1 MKQDR
6 IIKLQPILDL
16 DAGQALLGELKG
28 KLASGEPLCIDASGV
43 EVMSLPGVQIML
55 AAIRGKSKVSVVSP
69 SPVFV
74 AAFTD
79 IGISW
84 DSEAAASGADQPPAI
99 EAEAAPAAA
108 PAPEAA
114 EPPAPAEPAAEA
126 APPAAAALEPGA
138 MPMKRILTIDDSK
151 TMRDMLMLTLSTNGF
166 EVLQAVDGL
175 DGLDVLGRE
184 TVDVVI
190 TDINMPKMDGYGVIQ
205 HMRERPEYDDLPI
218 LVLTTESDQEKKER
232 ARKLGAT
239 GFIIKPF
246 NPTGLVDVLRKVAA

>member
-6 IIKLQPILDL
+6 TIKLQPILDL

-28 KLASGEPLCIDASGV
+28 KLASGEPLCLDASGV
-43 EVMSLPGVQIML
+43 ELMSLPGVQIVL
-55 AAIRGKSKVSVVSP
+55 AAIRSKSKVSVLSP
-69 SPVFV
+69 SPVFI
-74 AAFTD
+74 AAFAD
-79 IGISW
+79 HGISW
-84 DSEAAASGADQPPAI
+84 DNEAAATGADQPPAA
-99 EAEAAPAAA
+99 EPEAAPAVAA
-108 PAPEAA
+108 QPAPVAVAA
-114 EPPAPAEPAAEA
+114 EPPAATAAEPN
-126 APPAAAALEPGA
+126 PAAL
-138 MPMKRILTIDDSK
+138 PMKRILTIDDSK
-151 TMRDMLMLTLSTNGF
+151 TMRDMLMLTLSNNGF

-184 TVDVVI
+184 MVDVVI
-190 TDINMPKMDGYGVIQ
+190 TDINMPKLDGYGVIQ

>member
-6 IIKLQPILDL
+6 TIKLQPVLDL
-16 DAGQALLGELKG
+16 TAGQTLLDELKT
-28 KLASGEPLCIDASGV
+28 KLAAGGPLCLDASGV
-43 EVMSLPGVQIML
+43 EVMALPGVQIVL
-55 AAIRGKSKVSVVSP
+55 AAIRAKPKVSVVAP
-69 SPVFV
+69 SPAFM
-74 AAFTD
+74 AAFAD
-79 IGISW
+79 HGISW
-84 DSEAAASGADQPPAI
+84 DSEAAASGADQPP
-99 EAEAAPAAA
+99 EMEAAPAAD
-108 PAPEAA
+108 
-114 EPPAPAEPAAEA
+114 EPAAVVPVVA
-126 APPAAAALEPGA
+126 ASSVL
-138 MPMKRILTIDDSK
+138 KRILTIDDSK
-151 TMRDMLMLTLSTNGF
+151 TMRDMLMLTLSSNGF

-190 TDINMPKMDGYGVIQ
+190 TDINMPKLDGYGVIQ

-218 LVLTTESDQEKKER
+218 LVLTTESDNEKKER

>member
-6 IIKLQPILDL
+6 TIKLQPILDL

-28 KLASGEPLCIDASGV
+28 KLASGEPLCLDASGV
-43 EVMSLPGVQIML
+43 EVMSLPGVQIVL
-55 AAIRGKSKVSVVSP
+55 AAIRSKSKVAVLAP

-74 AAFTD
+74 AAFAD
-79 IGISW
+79 LGMSW
-84 DSEAAASGADQPPAI
+84 DGEAAATGADQLPAM
-99 EAEAAPAAA
+99 EAEAAVATA
-108 PAPEAA
+108 
-114 EPPAPAEPAAEA
+114 PPALAAVE
-126 APPAAAALEPGA
+126 PPAAAAPQPDAAAL
-138 MPMKRILTIDDSK
+138 PMKRILTIDDSK
-151 TMRDMLMLTLSTNGF
+151 TMRDMLMLTLSNNGF

-184 TVDVVI
+184 MIDVVI

>member
-6 IIKLQPILDL
+6 TIKLQPVLDL
-16 DAGQALLGELKG
+16 AAGETLLGELKE
-28 KLASGEPLCIDASGV
+28 KLASGGPLCLDASGV
-43 EVMSLPGVQIML
+43 EVMALPGVQIVL
-55 AAIRGKSKVSVVSP
+55 AAIRAKSKVSVVAP
-69 SPVFV
+69 SPAFI

-79 IGISW
+79 HGISW
-84 DSEAAASGADQPPAI
+84 DSEAAASGADQPPGI
-99 EAEAAPAAA
+99 EEAPVADAPAAA
-108 PAPEAA
+108 APLA
-114 EPPAPAEPAAEA
+114 
-126 APPAAAALEPGA
+126 
-138 MPMKRILTIDDSK
+138 MKRILTIDDSK
-151 TMRDMLMLTLSTNGF
+151 TMRDMLMLTLSSNGF

-175 DGLDVLGRE
+175 DGLDVLSRE

-190 TDINMPKMDGYGVIQ
+190 TDINMSKLDGYGVIQ

-246 NPTGLVDVLRKVAA
+246 NPTSLVDVLRKVAA

>member
-6 IIKLQPILDL
+6 TIKLQQVLDL

-28 KLASGEPLCIDASGV
+28 KLASGEPLCLDASGV
-43 EVMSLPGVQIML
+43 EVMSLPGVQIVL
-55 AAIRGKSKVSVVSP
+55 AAIRSKSKVSVLSP

-79 IGISW
+79 HGISW
-84 DSEAAASGADQPPAI
+84 DSEAAATGADQPPAM
-99 EAEAAPAAA
+99 EAEATPAAA
-108 PAPEAA
+108 TQ
-114 EPPAPAEPAAEA
+114 PAPAEPPAVA
-126 APPAAAALEPGA
+126 APQPDLAAL
-138 MPMKRILTIDDSK
+138 PMKRILTIDDSK
-151 TMRDMLMLTLSTNGF
+151 TMRDMLMLTLSNSGF

>member
-6 IIKLQPILDL
+6 TIKLQPVLDL
-16 DAGQALLGELKG
+16 TAGQALLDELKG
-28 KLASGEPLCIDASGV
+28 KLASGGPLCLDASGV
-43 EVMSLPGVQIML
+43 EVMALPGVQIVL
-55 AAIRGKSKVSVVSP
+55 AAIRTKSKVSVIAP
-69 SPVFV
+69 SPAFV

-79 IGISW
+79 HGISW
-84 DSEAAASGADQPPAI
+84 DSEAKAHGADQPP
-99 EAEAAPAAA
+99 ELEAAPAAA
-108 PAPEAA
+108 AP
-114 EPPAPAEPAAEA
+114 PPAPAAALASALVAAPVPALAPAAETSL
-126 APPAAAALEPGA
+126 P
-138 MPMKRILTIDDSK
+138 KRILTIDDSK
-151 TMRDMLMLTLSTNGF
+151 TMRDMLMLTLSSNGF

-175 DGLDVLGRE
+175 DGIDVLGRE

-190 TDINMPKMDGYGVIQ
+190 TDINMPKLDGYGVIQ

-218 LVLTTESDQEKKER
+218 LVLTTESDQDKKER

>member
-6 IIKLQPILDL
+6 TIKLQPVLDL
-16 DAGQALLGELKG
+16 TAGQALLDELKG
-28 KLASGEPLCIDASGV
+28 KLASGGPLCLDASGV

-55 AAIRGKSKVSVVSP
+55 AAIRTKSKVSVVAP
-69 SPVFV
+69 SRAFV
-74 AAFTD
+74 SAFTD
-79 IGISW
+79 HGISW
-84 DSEAAASGADQPPAI
+84 DSEAKANGADQPP
-99 EAEAAPAAA
+99 EAEAEPTAAA
-108 PAPEAA
+108 PAPAPAA
-114 EPPAPAEPAAEA
+114 EPVAGTLLP
-126 APPAAAALEPGA
+126 
-138 MPMKRILTIDDSK
+138 KRILTIDDSK
-151 TMRDMLMLTLSTNGF
+151 TMRDMLMLTLSNNGF

-190 TDINMPKMDGYGVIQ
+190 TDINMPKLDGYGVIQ
-205 HMRERPEYDDLPI
+205 HMRERAEYDDLPI
-218 LVLTTESDQEKKER
+218 LVLTTESDNEKKER

>member
-6 IIKLQPILDL
+6 TIKLQQILYL

-28 KLASGEPLCIDASGV
+28 KLASGEPLCLDASGV
-43 EVMSLPGVQIML
+43 EVMSLPGVQIVL
-55 AAIRGKSKVSVVSP
+55 AAIRSKSKVSVLSP
-69 SPVFV
+69 SPVFI
-74 AAFTD
+74 AAFAD
-79 IGISW
+79 HGISW
-84 DSEAAASGADQPPAI
+84 DSEAAATGADQPPAAEP
-99 EAEAAPAAA
+99 EAVAATAAPIAAPAAA
-108 PAPEAA
+108 EPDPASR
-114 EPPAPAEPAAEA
+114 
-126 APPAAAALEPGA
+126 
-138 MPMKRILTIDDSK
+138 PMKRILTIDDSK
-151 TMRDMLMLTLSTNGF
+151 TMRDMLMLTLSNSGF

-190 TDINMPKMDGYGVIQ
+190 TDINMPKLDGYGVIQ

-218 LVLTTESDQEKKER
+218 LVLTTESDQDKKER

-246 NPTGLVDVLRKVAA
+246 NPAGLVDVLRKVAA

>member
-1 MKQDR
+1 MKQDQT
-6 IIKLQPILDL
+6 IKLQAVLDL

-28 KLASGEPLCIDASGV
+28 KLAAGEPLCIDASGV
-43 EVMSLPGVQIML
+43 EVMALPGVQIML
-55 AAIRGKSKVSVVSP
+55 AAIRTKSKVSVIAP
-69 SPVFV
+69 SPAFV

-79 IGISW
+79 HGISW
-84 DSEAAASGADQPPAI
+84 DAEAAATGANEPPH
-99 EAEAAPAAA
+99 AERAPAADGPAADA
-108 PAPEAA
+108 PAVVVPVI
-114 EPPAPAEPAAEA
+114 
-126 APPAAAALEPGA
+126 
-138 MPMKRILTIDDSK
+138 MKRILTIDDSK
-151 TMRDMLMLTLSTNGF
+151 TMRDMLMLTLSNNGF

-190 TDINMPKMDGYGVIQ
+190 TDINMPKLDGYGVIQ

-246 NPTGLVDVLRKVAA
+246 NPTGLVNVLRKVAA

>member
-6 IIKLQPILDL
+6 TIKLQPVLDL
-16 DAGQALLGELKG
+16 DAGQALLGELQG

-43 EVMSLPGVQIML
+43 EVMALPGVQIML
-55 AAIRGKSKVSVVSP
+55 AAIRAKSKVSVIAP
-69 SPVFV
+69 SPAFV

-79 IGISW
+79 HGISW
-84 DSEAAASGADQPPAI
+84 DREAAATGADQPPQ
-99 EAEAAPAAA
+99 AEAAPAAA
-108 PAPEAA
+108 
-114 EPPAPAEPAAEA
+114 APAAGAPAAEA
-126 APPAAAALEPGA
+126 PGI
-138 MPMKRILTIDDSK
+138 MKRILTIDDSK
-151 TMRDMLMLTLSTNGF
+151 TMRDMLMLTLSNNGF

-190 TDINMPKMDGYGVIQ
+190 TDINMPKLDGYGVIQ

>member
-6 IIKLQPILDL
+6 IIKLQQVLDL

-28 KLASGEPLCIDASGV
+28 KLASGEPLCLDASGV

-55 AAIRGKSKVSVVSP
+55 AAIRTKSKVSVISP

-74 AAFTD
+74 AAFAD
-79 IGISW
+79 HGISW
-84 DSEAAASGADQPPAI
+84 DSEAAATGADQPPA
-99 EAEAAPAAA
+99 AEPEPA
-108 PAPEAA
+108 PAPAPVAA
-114 EPPAPAEPAAEA
+114 AQPAPEPVPAEPVAAAEA
-126 APPAAAALEPGA
+126 QPEPAAL
-138 MPMKRILTIDDSK
+138 PMKRILTIDDSK
-151 TMRDMLMLTLSTNGF
+151 TMRDMLMLTLSNNGF

>member
-6 IIKLQPILDL
+6 TIKLQPVLDL
-16 DAGQALLGELKG
+16 AAGQTLLDELKT
-28 KLASGEPLCIDASGV
+28 KLAADGPLCLDASGV
-43 EVMSLPGVQIML
+43 EVMALPGVQIVL
-55 AAIRGKSKVSVVSP
+55 AAIRAKSKVSVVAP
-69 SPVFV
+69 SPAFI

-79 IGISW
+79 HGISW
-84 DSEAAASGADQPPAI
+84 DSEAAASGADQPPEI
-99 EAEAAPAAA
+99 EAAPVADA
-108 PAPEAA
+108 PV
-114 EPPAPAEPAAEA
+114 
-126 APPAAAALEPGA
+126 AALPLI
-138 MPMKRILTIDDSK
+138 MKRILTIDDST
-151 TMRDMLMLTLSTNGF
+151 TMRDMLMLTLSSNGF

-190 TDINMPKMDGYGVIQ
+190 TDINMPKLDGYGVIQ

>member
-6 IIKLQPILDL
+6 TIKLQPILDL
-16 DAGQALLGELKG
+16 DAGQTLLGELKG
-28 KLASGEPLCIDASGV
+28 KLASGEPLWLDASGV
-43 EVMSLPGVQIML
+43 EVMSLPGVQIVL
-55 AAIRGKSKVSVVSP
+55 AAIRSKPKVSVLSP

-74 AAFTD
+74 AAFAD
-79 IGISW
+79 LGMSW
-84 DSEAAASGADQPPAI
+84 DREAAATGADQPPA
-99 EAEAAPAAA
+99 AGPDAAPAAA
-108 PAPEAA
+108 AQ
-114 EPPAPAEPAAEA
+114 PAPAEPPASA
-126 APPAAAALEPGA
+126 APEPDLGAL
-138 MPMKRILTIDDSK
+138 PMKRILTIDDSK
-151 TMRDMLMLTLSTNGF
+151 TMRDMLMLTLSNNGF

-184 TVDVVI
+184 MVDVVI

>member
-6 IIKLQPILDL
+6 TIKLQPVLDL
-16 DAGQALLGELKG
+16 AAGQTLLDELKA
-28 KLASGEPLCIDASGV
+28 KLAAGGPLCLDASGV
-43 EVMSLPGVQIML
+43 EVMALPGVQIVL
-55 AAIRGKSKVSVVSP
+55 AAIRAKPKVSVMAP
-69 SPVFV
+69 SPAFI

-79 IGISW
+79 HGISW
-84 DSEAAASGADQPPAI
+84 DSEAAASGADQPLEI
-99 EAEAAPAAA
+99 EAAPVAEAPAAA
-108 PAPEAA
+108 AP
-114 EPPAPAEPAAEA
+114 
-126 APPAAAALEPGA
+126 LV
-138 MPMKRILTIDDSK
+138 MKRILTIDDSK
-151 TMRDMLMLTLSTNGF
+151 TMRDMLMLTLSSNGF

-190 TDINMPKMDGYGVIQ
+190 TDINMPKLDGYGVIQ

-246 NPTGLVDVLRKVAA
+246 NPAGLVDVLRKVAA

>member
-6 IIKLQPILDL
+6 TIKLQPILDL

-28 KLASGEPLCIDASGV
+28 KLASSEPLCLDASGV
-43 EVMSLPGVQIML
+43 EVMSLPGVQIVL
-55 AAIRGKSKVSVVSP
+55 AAIRSKSKLSVLSP
-69 SPVFV
+69 SPVFI
-74 AAFTD
+74 AAFAD
-79 IGISW
+79 HGISW
-84 DSEAAASGADQPPAI
+84 DNEAAATGADQPLAAEP
-99 EAEAAPAAA
+99 EAAPAVAA
-108 PAPEAA
+108 QPAPVAAAA
-114 EPPAPAEPAAEA
+114 EPPA
-126 APPAAAALEPGA
+126 AAAAEPDPVA
-138 MPMKRILTIDDSK
+138 LPMKRILTIDDSK
-151 TMRDMLMLTLSTNGF
+151 TMRDMLMLTLSNNGF

-184 TVDVVI
+184 MVDVVI
-190 TDINMPKMDGYGVIQ
+190 TDINMPKLDGYGVIQ

>member
-6 IIKLQPILDL
+6 TIKLQPVLDL
-16 DAGQALLGELKG
+16 AAGETLLGELKE
-28 KLASGEPLCIDASGV
+28 KLASGGPLCLDASGV
-43 EVMSLPGVQIML
+43 EVMALPGVQIVL
-55 AAIRGKSKVSVVSP
+55 AAIRAKSKVSVVAP
-69 SPVFV
+69 SPAFL

-79 IGISW
+79 HGISW
-84 DSEAAASGADQPPAI
+84 DSEAATSGADQPP
-99 EAEAAPAAA
+99 ENEAAPVADA
-108 PAPEAA
+108 PAAVVPVV
-114 EPPAPAEPAAEA
+114 
-126 APPAAAALEPGA
+126 
-138 MPMKRILTIDDSK
+138 MKRILTIDDSK
-151 TMRDMLMLTLSTNGF
+151 TMRDMLMLTLSSNGF

-190 TDINMPKMDGYGVIQ
+190 TDINMPKLDGYGVIQ

>member
-6 IIKLQPILDL
+6 TIKLQPVLDL

-28 KLASGEPLCIDASGV
+28 KLASGESLCLDASGV
-43 EVMSLPGVQIML
+43 EVMSLPGVQIVL
-55 AAIRGKSKVSVVSP
+55 AAIRAKSKVSVIAP

-79 IGISW
+79 HGISW
-84 DSEAAASGADQPPAI
+84 ESEAAATGAGQPLAAEAEA
-99 EAEAAPAAA
+99 EAEAAPE
-108 PAPEAA
+108 PSA
-114 EPPAPAEPAAEA
+114 EVAQ
-126 APPAAAALEPGA
+126 PPAAAELL
-138 MPMKRILTIDDSK
+138 PMKRILTIDDSK
-151 TMRDMLMLTLSTNGF
+151 TMRDMLMLTLSSNGF

-190 TDINMPKMDGYGVIQ
+190 TDINMPKLDGYGVIQ

>member
-1 MKQDR
+1 MKQDQT
-6 IIKLQPILDL
+6 IKLQAVLDL

-28 KLASGEPLCIDASGV
+28 KLAAGEPLCIDASGV
-43 EVMSLPGVQIML
+43 EVMALPGVQIML
-55 AAIRGKSKVSVVSP
+55 AAIRTKSKVSVIAP
-69 SPVFV
+69 SPAFV

-79 IGISW
+79 HGISW
-84 DSEAAASGADQPPAI
+84 DAEAAATGANEPPQ
-99 EAEAAPAAA
+99 AERAPASEPAAVAPAAVAPAAA
-108 PAPEAA
+108 
-114 EPPAPAEPAAEA
+114 APAVEIPVI
-126 APPAAAALEPGA
+126 
-138 MPMKRILTIDDSK
+138 MKRILTIDDSK
-151 TMRDMLMLTLSTNGF
+151 TMRDMLMLTLSNNGF

-190 TDINMPKMDGYGVIQ
+190 TDINMPKLDGYGVIQ

-246 NPTGLVDVLRKVAA
+246 NPTGLVNVLRKVAA

>member
-6 IIKLQPILDL
+6 TIKLQPVLDL

-55 AAIRGKSKVSVVSP
+55 AAIRTQSKVSVISP
-69 SPVFV
+69 SPVFIS
-74 AAFTD
+74 AFAD
-79 IGISW
+79 HGISW
-84 DSEAAASGADQPPAI
+84 DSEAAATGADQPPA
-99 EAEAAPAAA
+99 AEPEPAPAAA
-108 PAPEAA
+108 AAQPAPV
-114 EPPAPAEPAAEA
+114 PAPAEP
-126 APPAAAALEPGA
+126 PAAAAAEPPPDA
-138 MPMKRILTIDDSK
+138 SSLPLKRILTIDDSK
-151 TMRDMLMLTLSTNGF
+151 TMRDMLMLTLSSNGF

-190 TDINMPKMDGYGVIQ
+190 TDINMPKLDGYGVIQ